1 MNYRET
7 YSRDRVVKFRVILAA
22 RFAEAKFYDLVKGA
36 RESFV
41 WKNKIWK
48 YFEMIF
54 VVLKLKFNELRKS
67 TQKIQI
73 LKGIIAIFMLSGSK
87 FLERR

>member
-1 MNYRET
+1 
-7 YSRDRVVKFRVILAA
+7 
-22 RFAEAKFYDLVKGA
+22 
-36 RESFV
+36 
-41 WKNKIWK
+41 
-48 YFEMIF
+48 MIF